1 MSTRKGITT
10 SYAGWLISA
19 LLAGVML
26 GSGFQD
32 TKEKFGMVDLRQ
44 VILSSKISK
53 ETQTKVEAARS
64 ARLAVLNF
72 ILQQRVITVSQ
83 AGRLRELELKDTKTD
98 AEKTELDSLKSSV
111 IAAAK
116 EYDRLSQLTNPTEAE
131 RQQLMEYTKLYQAA
145 PDVVASF
152 QSDFETDF
160 GKLAQD
166 AQDDAIARAATAAK
180 TVAKA
185 KGYTIVFSSSA
196 VVYAANDITADAIKE
211 AEK

>member
-64 ARLAVLNF
+64 ARLAVL
-72 ILQQRVITVSQ
+72 
-83 AGRLRELELKDTKTD
+83 KDT
-98 AEKTELDSLKSSV
+98 
-111 IAAAK
+111 
-116 EYDRLSQLTNPTEAE
+116 
-131 RQQLMEYTKLYQAA
+131 
-145 PDVVASF
+145 
-152 QSDFETDF
+152 
-160 GKLAQD
+160 
-166 AQDDAIARAATAAK
+166 TAWR
-180 TVAKA
+180 
-185 KGYTIVFSSSA
+185 
-196 VVYAANDITADAIKE
+196 
-211 AEK
+211 